1 MGEGWVRPARDAVE
15 IARHFSAGDAVPE
28 LVSPGGTAEGSMNSR
43 DFSRPS
49 GTEPTGAWFPALKCR
64 AISRLP
70 LRGADNIRL
79 QAMRSQVARSH
90 QEWRGIFFRQFVRF
104 AVLVWFIAA
113 PWLSAVER
121 HDVIVVVGA
130 PGEAEYA
137 TRFQAWTATWRQAGE
152 RAQAKVQV
160 IGSDPLAQVEDAD
173 KDALHRAIVAAAA
186 PSTAPLWIVLIG
198 HGTYDGR
205 MAKFNLRGSDVAAQ
219 ELAGWL
225 DGCARPVVL
234 LNTAP
239 ASAPFLLALS
249 RPGRVV
255 ISATKSGRE
264 EQATRFGGFVA
275 EAIGKADADLD
286 QDGQVSVL
294 EVFLY
299 AARAVEASY
308 KQDGLIVT
316 EHPLLDDN
324 GDGRG
329 TRADWFQ
336 GVWAVKTAADGAT
349 VDGIRA
355 HQIHLLPSEAE
366 RQLSVD
372 DQKARDQLEQDLATL
387 RTQRKTLSEDEY
399 YRQLEGIMR
408 KLSAIYQRASESKI
422 P

>member
-1 MGEGWVRPARDAVE
+1 MSR
-15 IARHFSAGDAVPE
+15 IHF
-28 LVSPGGTAEGSMNSR
+28 L
-43 DFSRPS
+43 F
-49 GTEPTGAWFPALKCR
+49 AL
-64 AISRLP
+64 
-70 LRGADNIRL
+70 
-79 QAMRSQVARSH
+79 
-90 QEWRGIFFRQFVRF
+90 
-104 AVLVWFIAA
+104 VLVATS
-113 PWLSAVER
+113 WLSAAEK

-137 TRFQAWTATWRQAGE
+137 TRFQAWTATWRQVGE
-152 RAQAKVQV
+152 RAQAKVQI
-160 IGSDPLAQVEDAD
+160 IGVETAAQAEDAD
-173 KDALHRAIVAAAA
+173 KEALQRAIVAAAS

-205 MAKFNLRGSDVAAQ
+205 SAKFNLRGADVAAQ

-225 DGCARPVVL
+225 DGCQRPVVL

-239 ASAPFLLALS
+239 ASAPFLLAVS

-255 ISATKSGRE
+255 ISATKSGKE

-275 EAIGKADADLD
+275 EALGKADADID

-294 EVFLY
+294 EVFLH

-308 KQDGLIVT
+308 KQDGLIAT

-355 HQIHLLPSEAE
+355 HQIHLAPSDAE
-366 RQLSVD
+366 RQLSAD

-408 KLSAIYQRASESKI
+408 KLAAIYQRAGESKI